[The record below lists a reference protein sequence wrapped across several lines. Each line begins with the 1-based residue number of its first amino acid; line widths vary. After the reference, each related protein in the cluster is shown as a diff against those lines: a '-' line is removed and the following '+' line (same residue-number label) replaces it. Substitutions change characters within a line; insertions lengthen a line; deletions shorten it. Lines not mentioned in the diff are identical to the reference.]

1 MKVENCPDAD
11 MRNCLEKKINKY
23 TYALVTR
30 RVSDKLDVF
39 EEFIRLYQ
47 EPSIDAATL
56 ATVSKET
63 FISKLQGQ
71 CYDRAS
77 SMNGALSGVVQRI
90 MTRALIIHPL
100 LCPLNKSSNM

>member
-11 MRNCLEKKINKY
+11 MRNCLKKKINKY

-30 RVSDKLDVF
+30 RASDKLDVF

-56 ATVSKET
+56 ATVPKNLSYPNYKGNVM
-63 FISKLQGQ
+63 IGQ
-71 CYDRAS
+71 A
-77 SMNGALSGVVQRI
+77 Q
-90 MTRALIIHPL
+90 
-100 LCPLNKSSNM
+100 